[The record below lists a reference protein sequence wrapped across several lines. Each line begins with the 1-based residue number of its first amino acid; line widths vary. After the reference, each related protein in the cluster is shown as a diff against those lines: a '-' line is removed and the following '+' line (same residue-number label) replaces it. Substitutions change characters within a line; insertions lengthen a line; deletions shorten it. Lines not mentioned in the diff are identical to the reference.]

1 MDIITEGFALV
12 GDTVRVE
19 PQSEGLWGRLARR
32 PFGVLVIICLLAWL
46 PGFFS
51 LPVLDRDE
59 ARFAQASKQMVESG
73 DWVNIRFGQEP
84 RYKKPAGIYWLQA
97 AATKILGRPPY
108 TAIWTYRL
116 PSLLGA
122 LAAVILTFWCF
133 RALAPP
139 KAALGAALLLGLS
152 LGVSAEAHIAKTD
165 AVLLA
170 CTVAAQGI
178 LLRVYLRARAGAPAL
193 SLPMILLGWTAVA
206 AGILIK
212 GPVILGVLALS
223 ALGVSLW
230 DRNWV
235 WLKQIRPGLGVA
247 LALMIVLPW
256 LIAIGIVSHGQFFV
270 RALGHDFAAKLT
282 NGQEGHGAP
291 PGYYILLS
299 TITLWPATIGVL
311 PGLGR
316 AFASHDKPAVRFVLL
331 WTVANWLMFE
341 LVPTKLPHYILPI
354 YPALA
359 MLSGLWL
366 ADIGSRGRWE
376 GGLRKAAAIQFAVGA
391 TILAIAISYAPMRYG
406 EGAPFW
412 LLGLSAV
419 GIGVSFFA
427 AYQLWHERRAQALLC
442 AVLAALIFYPSLMW
456 GTAPRLQRIWLSQR
470 LAKVVDRHHR
480 PGDPPIIVS
489 GYDEPSVIFLLG
501 TNTRIETGARAAR
514 IAVRQGG
521 LVLVDQYQR
530 AAFLAQIASSHAHVQ
545 VDGVVKG
552 INYSRGRKESIT
564 VYRVL
569 G

>member
-1 MDIITEGFALV
+1 MADEIVPV
-12 GDTVRVE
+12 G
-19 PQSEGLWGRLARR
+19 PLNSGLWDRLASR
-32 PFGVLVIICLLAWL
+32 PFTVLLLICLLAWL

-59 ARFAQASKQMVESG
+59 ARFAQASKQMVQSG
-73 DWVNIRFGQEP
+73 DWINIRFGQEP

-97 AATKILGRPPY
+97 AATKMLGRPPY

-122 LAAVILTFWCF
+122 MAAVLLTFWCF

-139 KAALGAALLLGLS
+139 KAALGAALMLGLS
-152 LGVSAEAHIAKTD
+152 LAVSAEAHIAKTD

-178 LLRVYLRARAGAPAL
+178 ALRIYLRARAKAAPL
-193 SLPMILLGWTAVA
+193 SLPLILLGWAAVA

-212 GPVILGVLALS
+212 GPVIVGVLALS
-223 ALGVSLW
+223 ALSVSLW
-230 DRNWV
+230 DRNWE
-235 WLKQIRPGLGVA
+235 WLKQCQPVLGIALVVVLVA
-247 LALMIVLPW
+247 PW

-270 RALGHDFAAKLT
+270 RALGHDFAAKLA

-291 PGYYILLS
+291 PGYYVLLS

-311 PGLGR
+311 PGLSR
-316 AFASHDKPAVRFVLL
+316 AFASRDKPALRFVLS
-331 WTVANWLMFE
+331 WTVANWLLFE

-354 YPALA
+354 YPPLA
-359 MLSGLWL
+359 ALSGLWL
-366 ADIGSRGRWE
+366 ADIGPRGRWE
-376 GGLRKAAAIQFAVGA
+376 SVLRKAAAIQFAVGA
-391 TILAIAISYAPMRYG
+391 TILAIAITYAPMRYG
-406 EGAPFW
+406 EGSPIW

-419 GIGVSFFA
+419 GIAVAVFS
-427 AYQLWHERRAQALLC
+427 AYQLWQEQRGMALLA

-456 GTAPRLQRIWLSQR
+456 GTAPRLQRIWLSPR
-470 LAKVVDRHHR
+470 LARIVDRERR

-514 IAVRQGG
+514 TAAQSGG

-530 AAFLAQIASSHAHVQ
+530 AAFLEQIAESHVQ
-545 VDGVVKG
+545 IRIEGVVRG
-552 INYSRGRKESIT
+552 VNYSRGRKETIT
-564 VYRVL
+564 VYRVT

>member
-1 MDIITEGFALV
+1 MKGLALV
-12 GDTVRVE
+12 SDTV
-19 PQSEGLWGRLARR
+19 PEGLQSAGVWDRLARR
-32 PFGVLVIICLLAWL
+32 PVTALLLICLLAWL

-73 DWVNIRFGQEP
+73 DWVNIRFGREP

-97 AATKILGRPPY
+97 AATQLLGRPPY

-122 LAAVILTFWCF
+122 MAAVLLTFWCF

-139 KAALGAALLLGLS
+139 KAAFGAALLLGLS

-170 CTVAAQGI
+170 CTVAAQGM
-178 LLRVYLRARAGAPAL
+178 LLRIYLRARAKAPPL
-193 SLPMILLGWTAVA
+193 SLSLILLGWAAVA

-212 GPVILGVLALS
+212 GPVIVGVLALS

-230 DRNWV
+230 DRNWE
-235 WLKQIRPGLGVA
+235 WFKQSRPGIGLLLVLVLVA
-247 LALMIVLPW
+247 PW
-256 LIAIGIVSHGQFFV
+256 LIAIAIVSHGQFFV
-270 RALGHDFAAKLT
+270 RALGHDFAAKLA

-291 PGYYILLS
+291 PGYYVLLS
-299 TITLWPATIGVL
+299 TITLWPATIAVL
-311 PGLGR
+311 PGLSR
-316 AFASHDKPAVRFVLL
+316 AFASRDKPALRFVLS
-331 WTVANWLMFE
+331 WTVATWLMFE

-359 MLSGLWL
+359 ALCGLWL
-366 ADIGSRGRWE
+366 TDIGPRGRWE
-376 GGLRKAAAIQFAVGA
+376 SGLRKAAAIQFSVGA
-391 TILAIAISYAPMRYG
+391 TILGIAISYAPMRYG
-406 EGAPFW
+406 EGAPIW
-412 LLGLSAV
+412 LLGLSAAGILV
-419 GIGVSFFA
+419 GFFA
-427 AYQLWHERRAQALLC
+427 AHQLWLDRRSLALVG

-456 GTAPRLQRIWLSQR
+456 GTSPRLQRIWLSPR
-470 LAKVVDRHHR
+470 LAKIVDKDRR

-501 TNTRIETGARAAR
+501 TNTRIDTGARAAR
-514 IAVRQGG
+514 IAVQGG
-521 LVLVDQYQR
+521 GQVLVDQFQR
-530 AAFLAQIASSHAHVQ
+530 SAFLAQIAASHAHVL
-545 VDGVVKG
+545 VEGVVKG
-552 INYSRGRKESIT
+552 VNYSRGRKETIT
-564 VYRVL
+564 VYRVI

>member
-1 MDIITEGFALV
+1 MAGEIVPV
-12 GDTVRVE
+12 G
-19 PQSEGLWGRLARR
+19 PLSAGLWDRLASR
-32 PFGVLVIICLLAWL
+32 PFTVLLLICLLAWL

-59 ARFAQASKQMVESG
+59 ARFAQASKQMVQSG
-73 DWVNIRFGQEP
+73 DWINIRFGQEP

-97 AATKILGRPPY
+97 TATKVLGRPPY

-122 LAAVILTFWCF
+122 MAAVLLTFWCF

-152 LGVSAEAHIAKTD
+152 LAVSAEAHIAKTD

-178 LLRVYLRARAGAPAL
+178 ALRIYLRARAKAASL
-193 SLPMILLGWTAVA
+193 SLPLILLGWAAVA
-206 AGILIK
+206 VGILIK
-212 GPVILGVLALS
+212 GPVIVGVLALS
-223 ALGVSLW
+223 ALSVSLW
-230 DRNWV
+230 DRNWE
-235 WLKQIRPGLGVA
+235 WLKQCRPGLGIALVVVLVA
-247 LALMIVLPW
+247 PW

-270 RALGHDFAAKLT
+270 RALGHDFAAKLA

-311 PGLGR
+311 PGLSR
-316 AFASHDKPAVRFVLL
+316 AFASRDKPAVRFVLS
-331 WTVANWLMFE
+331 WTVANWLLFA

-354 YPALA
+354 YPPLA
-359 MLSGLWL
+359 ALSGLWL
-366 ADIGSRGRWE
+366 ADIGPRGRWE
-376 GGLRKAAAIQFAVGA
+376 SVLRKAAAIQFAVGA
-391 TILAIAISYAPMRYG
+391 TILGIVISYAPMRYG
-406 EGAPFW
+406 EGSPIW

-419 GIGVSFFA
+419 GIVVAVFS
-427 AYQLWHERRAQALLC
+427 AYQLWQEQRGMALVA

-456 GTAPRLQRIWLSQR
+456 GTAPRLQRIWLSPR
-470 LAKVVDRHHR
+470 LARIVDRERR

-501 TNTRIETGARAAR
+501 TNTRIENGARAAR
-514 IAVRQGG
+514 IAAQSGG

-530 AAFLAQIASSHAHVQ
+530 AAFLEQIAESHAQIRVE
-545 VDGVVKG
+545 GIVKG
-552 INYSRGRKESIT
+552 INYSHGRKETIT
-564 VYRVL
+564 VYRVT

>member
-1 MDIITEGFALV
+1 ML
-12 GDTVRVE
+12 GDRVRVE
-19 PQSEGLWGRLARR
+19 PQSEGLWDRLASR
-32 PFGVLVIICLLAWL
+32 PYSVLVIICLLAWL
-46 PGFFS
+46 PGFVS

-97 AATKILGRPPY
+97 AATKVLGRPPY

-122 LAAVILTFWCF
+122 MAAVILTFWCF

-178 LLRVYLRARAGAPAL
+178 LLRVYLSARAKAPAL
-193 SLPMILLGWTAVA
+193 TLPLILLGWTAVA

-212 GPVILGVLALS
+212 GPVIVGVLALS

-230 DRNWV
+230 DRNWG
-235 WLKQIRPGLGVA
+235 WLKQIRPGLGAALV
-247 LALMIVLPW
+247 LALIAPW

-270 RALGHDFAAKLT
+270 RALGHDFAAKLA

-311 PGLGR
+311 PGLSR
-316 AFASHDKPAVRFVLL
+316 AFALRDKPALRFVLS
-331 WTVANWLMFE
+331 WTVANWLMFA
-341 LVPTKLPHYILPI
+341 LVPTKLPHYILPV

-359 MLSGLWL
+359 ALSGLWL
-366 ADIGSRGRWE
+366 ADIGPRGRWE

-391 TILAIAISYAPMRYG
+391 IILAIAISYAPMRYG
-406 EGAPFW
+406 EGAPIW
-412 LLGLSAV
+412 LLGLSAA
-419 GIGVSFFA
+419 GIGVSVFA
-427 AYQLWHERRAQALLC
+427 SYQVWQERRGMALLS
-442 AVLAALIFYPSLMW
+442 AVLAALILYPSLMW
-456 GTAPRLQRIWLSQR
+456 GAAPRLQRIWLSPR
-470 LAKVVDRHHR
+470 LAKIVDKDRR

-501 TNTRIETGARAAR
+501 TDTRIDTGARAAR
-514 IAVRQGG
+514 IAAHKGG

-530 AAFLAQIASSHAHVQ
+530 AAFLAQIADSHVHVR
-545 VDGVVKG
+545 VEGVVKG
-552 INYSRGRKESIT
+552 INYSHGRKEIIT